1 LLLWFLEDFCRPPVF
16 LSGRLFL
23 FLVGGIYITLTLVA
37 IGTALSFQI
46 LYDRVSG
53 DFLMQAQCLYSSV
66 SGSRR
71 YVLCLIRS
79 THAQTAET
87 SPQGRTPFPLIL
99 SSLFSARDALIM
111 WVIKQQACTK
121 FLEMK
126 KICEKSESASH
137 FDRRLMIYIGILIL

>member
-1 LLLWFLEDFCRPPVF
+1 M
-16 LSGRLFL
+16 
-23 FLVGGIYITLTLVA
+23 VGGIYITLTLVA

-46 LYDRVSG
+46 LYDRVAG
-53 DFLMQAQCLYSSV
+53 DFLMQAQRLYSSV

-71 YVLCLIRS
+71 HVLCLTRL
-79 THAQTAET
+79 TQAQAQAAET
-87 SPQGRTPFPLIL
+87 PPRSQNLFPLI
-99 SSLFSARDALIM
+99 SIPLFSARDALVM

-137 FDRRLMIYIGILIL
+137 FDRRLMIYIGILIF

>member
-1 LLLWFLEDFCRPPVF
+1 MLLWFLEDFCRPPVF

-46 LYDRVSG
+46 LYDRVFGTSCEAG
-53 DFLMQAQCLYSSV
+53 TVPLLKCVRISSLRSVPDQIDSSPDLRNV
-66 SGSRR
+66 S
-71 YVLCLIRS
+71 
-79 THAQTAET
+79 
-87 SPQGRTPFPLIL
+87 QGRTPFPLIL

-126 KICEKSESASH
+126 KFCEKSEFALR
-137 FDRRLMIYIGILIL
+137 FDHN

>member
-1 LLLWFLEDFCRPPVF
+1 MIAPLVFRRFLPSTF

-46 LYDRVSG
+46 LYDRVPG

-71 YVLCLIRS
+71 YVLCLIKS
-79 THAQTAET
+79 TQAQTVET
-87 SPQGRTPFPLIL
+87 SSPGSHAFSLDPVIPVFRQGCFDHVGDKATSVHKVPGN
-99 SSLFSARDALIM
+99 
-111 WVIKQQACTK
+111 
-121 FLEMK
+121 
-126 KICEKSESASH
+126 EKN
-137 FDRRLMIYIGILIL
+137 L